1 MSSLSPAQKAWATR
15 RAKALAAAPVAAP
28 VAPAI
33 GPQFVLLANPPARR
47 APPFYY
53 TGRAG
58 EKWISRDRRE
68 AFVMTEQLATE
79 RARQFNAMAGL
90 HGLSFRLSR
99 TQ

>member
-1 MSSLSPAQKAWATR
+1 MPLSPAQKAWATR

-28 VAPAI
+28 VAPASAAR
-33 GPQFVLLANPPARR
+33 FVLLANPPARR
-47 APPFYY
+47 APPYYY

-58 EKWISRDRRE
+58 DRWISRNRSE
-68 AFVMTEQLATE
+68 AFVFETEQLAQA
-79 RARQFNAMAGL
+79 RVRQFNAMASM